1 MSYLDQTNGNRPRTI
16 AAVAILHAG
25 LGYLI
30 VSGLAYTVITQVP
43 RVTIAENYPDALPP
57 PPHDFP
63 PPPPH
68 DTRTNPPSS
77 NTETLVKT
85 DILPRDTLTT
95 VKIGPLPPPPADPD
109 PFPRIEQPKPN
120 LGRAVQPGA
129 GRAGWVTSD
138 DYPAQS
144 LREGATGVVA
154 ISVSIA
160 SDGRVQGCE
169 VTKSS
174 GNTQLD
180 EATCRLYA
188 RRARFTPAL
197 DPDGKPAVAHFADR
211 IRWQLPAQ

>member
-1 MSYLDQTNGNRPRTI
+1 MSYLDQTNNNRPRTI

-30 VSGLAYTVITQVP
+30 VSGLAYTVVKYVDP
-43 RVTIAENYPDALPP
+43 VTHTDVYKDP
-57 PPHDFP
+57 P

-68 DTRTNPPSS
+68 DPPQPRDTRADPPPS
-77 NTETLVKT
+77 NTDTLVKT
-85 DILPRDTLTT
+85 DILPEPTITT
-95 VKIGPLPPPPADPD
+95 VKLDPPRPTLVDPD
-109 PFPRIEQPKPN
+109 PVLTKVDPPKPN
-120 LGRAVQPGA
+120 LGRGVQPGA

-154 ISVSIA
+154 ISVAIGA
-160 SDGRVQGCE
+160 DGRVQGCE

-188 RRARFTPAL
+188 RRARFTAAL
-197 DPDGKPAVAHFADR
+197 DADGKPAVSHFADR